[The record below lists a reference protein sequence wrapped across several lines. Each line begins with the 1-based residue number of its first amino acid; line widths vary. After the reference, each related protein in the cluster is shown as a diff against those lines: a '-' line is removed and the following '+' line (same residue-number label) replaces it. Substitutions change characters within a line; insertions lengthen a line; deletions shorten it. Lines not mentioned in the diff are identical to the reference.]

1 MIIPFDDPLVKE
13 KHRTQKDILN
23 EAGGDLKEYS
33 RIIDKEAQEL
43 KEKYKGKFKKAE
55 IKSFA

>member
-1 MIIPFDDPLVKE
+1 MPTPKAPKIFVSE
-13 KHRTQKDILN
+13 TQKDILD
-23 EAGGDLKEYS
+23 EAGGDLKKYS